1 MKSAIVC
8 FMSLL
13 PLALSLGRPRGVSIE
28 RASLYVGKEFKC
40 LSGGQA
46 MTMDYVNDDYCD
58 CKDGS
63 DEPGTPACSNGL
75 FYCEN
80 KFYKGTYLIS
90 SRVNDGIC
98 DCCDGS
104 DEYDGTISCEDTCEQ
119 LYAERKAQLEEFKQK
134 QEKGYKVKLEYM
146 QQGHR
151 TKDEKISR
159 LSELSKEK
167 DAFVEVRNTL
177 QAVKDQTEA
186 PEKEAKERHEKAW
199 EAVKAERQKV
209 QDGEKASIAFSE
221 LNINQDSVV
230 DYPELMKHSEFDID
244 SDGTVSVEEAKEY
257 LEDSEQ
263 VDLPT
268 FITKIWPNIKEI
280 YKSKASKAEPD
291 EPERVPDEGEKAG
304 DPDKGNIPPD
314 DISEGGPE
322 DYHDK
327 YDDEDV
333 DGDDDDGDG
342 DEEDVD
348 AEYTISSRNKRKK
361 SSHLLNT
368 VSDEE
373 KMPDFDDATKKLI
386 AAADE
391 VRRKFEEA
399 DSNVKDVENEI
410 SAIKKYLELDLG
422 PNEEFSA
429 LKGQCFEY
437 SDREYIYRLCPFDK
451 TSQKAKSGGIETNLG
466 VWGHWYGP
474 EEDKYDSMKYENGQ
488 GCWNGPNRSCHVNL
502 HCGAENA
509 LTGASEPSRCEY
521 QFEFTT
527 PARCSQPEPVASP
540 DVHEEL

>member
-304 DPDKGNIPPD
+304 DP
-314 DISEGGPE
+314 
-322 DYHDK
+322 
-327 YDDEDV
+327 
-333 DGDDDDGDG
+333 
-342 DEEDVD
+342 
-348 AEYTISSRNKRKK
+348 
-361 SSHLLNT
+361 LLNT